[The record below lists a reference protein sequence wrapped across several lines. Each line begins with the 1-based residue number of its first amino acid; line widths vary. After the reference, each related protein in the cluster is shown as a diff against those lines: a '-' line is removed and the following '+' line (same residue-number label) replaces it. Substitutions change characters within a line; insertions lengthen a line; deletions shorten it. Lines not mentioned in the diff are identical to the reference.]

1 MTTLAL
7 KLTLT
12 PILIG
17 VASLAGR
24 RWGPAISGWLI
35 GLPLTSG
42 PIIFLLALAHGASFG
57 AATASGTLA
66 GTLSECA
73 FCLAY
78 GWLAWRGAGLW
89 AAMGGCLAFLAGAAA
104 LQEVTLSLAPLCAL
118 IVVALLASL
127 WLMPSQRR
135 IARHDRAAQLV
146 AGAAKPTE
154 APLPWWDLPAR
165 MILATAF
172 VVLLTGIAPT
182 LGPHLTGLLAPFPV
196 YAIILTAFA
205 QRQQGRVAAVGVLRG
220 LLLGLFSFAA
230 FFVTLALLLEHAG
243 LVVAFL
249 CAVVSALAAQGCTL
263 WLMQRRAATTTPSIA
278 NETPTAPTPSR

>member
-1 MTTLAL
+1 MSTLAL

-57 AATASGTLA
+57 AATAIGTLA

-89 AAMGGCLAFLAGAAA
+89 AAVGGCLAFLAGAAA
-104 LQEVTLSLAPLCAL
+104 LQDVALALAPLCAV
-118 IVVALLASL
+118 IVVALLATL
-127 WLMPSQRR
+127 WLMPRQRR
-135 IARHDRAAQLV
+135 NERSSEGAHV
-146 AGAAKPTE
+146 AGE

-165 MILATAF
+165 MALATGF

-196 YAIILTAFA
+196 YAVILTVFA
-205 QRQQGRVAAVGVLRG
+205 QRQQGRAAAVGVLHG

-230 FFVTLALLLEHAG
+230 FFVTLALLLERAS
-243 LVVAFL
+243 LTVAFIA
-249 CAVVSALAAQGCTL
+249 AVVSALAAQGCSL
-263 WLMQRRAATTTPSIA
+263 WLMRHAARAQRLPQRA
-278 NETPTAPTPSR
+278 

>member
-1 MTTLAL
+1 MITFAL

-57 AATASGTLA
+57 AAAATGTLA

-78 GWLAWRGAGLW
+78 GWLAWRRAGLW
-89 AAMGGCLAFLAGAAA
+89 AVAGGCLAFLAGAAA
-104 LQEVTLSLAPLCAL
+104 LQDVTLALAPLCVV

-135 IARHDRAAQLV
+135 SGHSEQGASDADAAE
-146 AGAAKPTE
+146 PTE

-165 MILATAF
+165 MILATGF
-172 VVLLTGIAPT
+172 VVLLTGIAT
-182 LGPHLTGLLAPFPV
+182 ALGPHLTGLLAPFPV
-196 YAIILTAFA
+196 YAIILAVFA
-205 QRQQGRVAAVGVLRG
+205 QRQQGRGAAVGVLHG

-230 FFVTLALLLEHAG
+230 FFVTLALLLEHAS

-249 CAVVSALAAQGCTL
+249 CAVISALAAQACTL
-263 WLMQRRAATTTPSIA
+263 WLMQRRAALTPSA
-278 NETPTAPTPSR
+278 ASDETPTAPTPSL

>member
-17 VASLAGR
+17 VASPAGR

-57 AATASGTLA
+57 AATAIGTLA

-89 AAMGGCLAFLAGAAA
+89 AAVAGCLAFLAGAAA
-104 LQEVTLSLAPLCAL
+104 LQDVTLALAPLCAV

-135 IARHDRAAQLV
+135 IEHGDRSV
-146 AGAAKPTE
+146 HSGGGAMRLA

-196 YAIILTAFA
+196 YAVILTVFA
-205 QRQQGRVAAVGVLRG
+205 QRQQGRAAAVGVLRG

-230 FFVTLALLLEHAG
+230 FFVTLALLLERAS
-243 LVVAFL
+243 LAVAFTA
-249 CAVVSALAAQGCTL
+249 AVVSALAAQGCSL
-263 WLMQRRAATTTPSIA
+263 WLMQRRVAISPSIAA
-278 NETPTAPTPSR
+278 NETPTAPTHSR